1 MVCACWMYANTD
13 TGIICN
19 PCDRYSRENVQAG
32 SKNSF
37 FLVRKFL
44 QAYDLEGHKL
54 GSLQRTEDIGGDIG
68 R

>member
-1 MVCACWMYANTD
+1 MYANTD

-19 PCDRYSRENVQAG
+19 LCDRYSREHVQAG
-32 SKNSF
+32 SKKSF

-54 GSLQRTEDIGGDIG
+54 RPLQRMESIGGDVGI
-68 R
+68 